1 MKSFLIITRQAPYGT
16 SYGKE
21 ALDAVLMAS
30 AFVPVSL
37 LFLDDGVFQIKRCQ
51 DAGRLTIKDY
61 SPTFGV
67 LEQYDVNNIYVSASS
82 LQLRGLT
89 AADLVLDVEV
99 ISDARVT
106 DLLDKNDVV
115 LSF

>member
-16 SYGKE
+16 SFGKE

-37 LFLDDGVFQIKRCQ
+37 LFLDDGVFQIKKNQ
-51 DAGRLTIKDY
+51 DANRLAIKDY
-61 SPTFGV
+61 SPTFAV
-67 LEQYDVNNIYVSASS
+67 LAQYDVKNIYVSETS
-82 LQLRGLT
+82 LQQRGLT
-89 AADLVLDVEV
+89 EQDLVLDVEV
-99 ISDARVT
+99 IPESGVT
-106 DLLDKNDVV
+106 DLLGANEVV

>member
-16 SYGKE
+16 SFGKE

-37 LFLDDGVFQIKRCQ
+37 LFLDDGVFQIKKNQ
-51 DAGRLTIKDY
+51 DADRLAIKDY
-61 SPTFGV
+61 SPTFAV
-67 LEQYDVNNIYVSASS
+67 LAQYDVKNIYVSETS
-82 LQLRGLT
+82 LQQRGLT
-89 AADLVLDVEV
+89 EQDLVLDVEV
-99 ISDARVT
+99 IPESGVT
-106 DLLDKNDVV
+106 DLLGVNEVV

>member
-1 MKSFLIITRQAPYGT
+1 MKSFLIITRRSPYGT

-37 LFLDDGVFQIKRCQ
+37 LFLDDGVFQIKQHQ
-51 DAGRLTIKDY
+51 DADCIEIKDY
-61 SPTFGV
+61 SPTFAV
-67 LEQYDVNNIYVSASS
+67 LEQYDVKNIYVSASS
-82 LQLRGLT
+82 LQTRGLT
-89 AADLVLDVEV
+89 EKDLVLDVEV
-99 ISDARVT
+99 ISDARIAN
-106 DLLDKNDVV
+106 LLDTNAVV

>member
-30 AFVPVSL
+30 AFVQVSL
-37 LFLDDGVFQIKRCQ
+37 LFLDDGVFQIKRHQ
-51 DAGRLTIKDY
+51 DADGIEIKDY
-61 SPTFGV
+61 SATFAV
-67 LEQYDVNNIYVSASS
+67 LEQYDVKNIYVSESS
-82 LQLRGLT
+82 LQQRGLT
-89 AADLVLDVEV
+89 ETDLVLDVEV
-99 ISDARVT
+99 ISDASVT
-106 DLLDKNDVV
+106 SLLGTNDVV

>member
-30 AFVPVSL
+30 AFVQVSL
-37 LFLDDGVFQIKRCQ
+37 LFLDDGVFQIKRHQ
-51 DAGRLTIKDY
+51 DASRIEIKDY
-61 SPTFGV
+61 SPTFAV
-67 LEQYDVNNIYVSASS
+67 LEQYEVKNIYVSGSS
-82 LQLRGLT
+82 LQQRGLT
-89 AADLVLDVEV
+89 ENDLVLDVEV
-99 ISDARVT
+99 ISDASVT
-106 DLLDKNDVV
+106 SLLDTNDVV

>member
-30 AFVPVSL
+30 AFVRVSL
-37 LFLDDGVFQIKRCQ
+37 LFLDDGVFQIKRLQ
-51 DAGRLTIKDY
+51 DSELLAIKDY

-67 LEQYDVNNIYVSASS
+67 LEQYEVKDIYVSESS
-82 LQLRGLT
+82 LRQRGLT
-89 AADLVLDVEV
+89 DADLVVDAEI
-99 ISDARVT
+99 ISDARVSE
-106 DLLDKNDVV
+106 LLDVNDVV